1 MFMGKDDNMSLNWE
15 VLLASVQKTGSKKQS
30 KAALLISARS
40 WINVEK
46 SIRYRDKLRKNKK
59 KLCE

>member
-1 MFMGKDDNMSLNWE
+1 MGQGDNMSLNSE
-15 VLLASVQKTGSKKQS
+15 VVLASVQTTGRKKKQS
-30 KAALLISARS
+30 KAALLISAQS

-46 SIRYRDKLRKNKK
+46 TIRQRDKLRKNKK

>member
-1 MFMGKDDNMSLNWE
+1 MGQGDNMSLNSE
-15 VLLASVQKTGSKKQS
+15 VVLASVQTTVRKKKQS
-30 KAALLISARS
+30 KAALLISAQS

-46 SIRYRDKLRKNKK
+46 TIRQRDKLRKNKK